1 MTIEISTGEIAMA
14 DLEQGLTRKLYRI
27 DCPDPLELGEY
38 HLNTLAS
45 ARRSQVA
52 EHLVVCP
59 HCRRELASLNQYL
72 ASLAPELELSLTE
85 RVQVWIAQLLNDGSG
100 AWSPAFG
107 MRGDSGAGWVSTY
120 QAGDA
125 QATLEIQ
132 VETDGTRVLLGLV
145 IGIDPQGYQAYLG
158 QDGQSIQ
165 QTALD
170 ELGNFVFNGIQP
182 GVYDL
187 VLRTETAEI
196 HFPAL
201 DL

>member
-1 MTIEISTGEIAMA
+1 MTIEISTGEIVMA

-38 HLNTLAS
+38 QLKTLAS

-59 HCRRELASLNQYL
+59 HCRRELASLDQYL

-85 RVQVWIAQLLNDGSG
+85 RVQVWIAQLLSDGSG